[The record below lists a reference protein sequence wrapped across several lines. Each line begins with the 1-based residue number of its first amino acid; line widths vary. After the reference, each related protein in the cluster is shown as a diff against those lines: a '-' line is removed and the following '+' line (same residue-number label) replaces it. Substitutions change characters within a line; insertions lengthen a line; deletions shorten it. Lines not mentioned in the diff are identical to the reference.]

1 MTDVRH
7 DILKGLARNPAAP
20 NGVLLRLLS
29 PEALSAW
36 FWLCLRPDPP
46 AELVDAMIN
55 HPDFRVRGS
64 IAESWNAD
72 PADRARLVDDP
83 EPKVRMALASGPEPF
98 RMDVAPL
105 PDAAYERLLSD
116 PDKDVR
122 YWAVRSRSIPPRI
135 LAGYADHADP
145 AVRAAVCG
153 AWDGLTPA
161 TREALLADPDTE
173 VRRAA
178 ARRAC
183 VDDAALTDELLDTL
197 DKWPREDVLMK
208 GRLSRATAERLVASE
223 DSEERHAVASNPSLP
238 PDLVARLASDPEHHV
253 RLAISVR
260 PGLTEDERAAIDYGV
275 DPKDRPGPVRWVWN
289 LGADDIDVL
298 RRCATSS
305 HVLLRRSAAANR
317 HLPVDLVEPLAHDE
331 DFAVRLLTCEY
342 QPSTPADALLRM
354 VLEWSGYTRA
364 DMLARPQFPRKGL
377 VRYAEDENPSVR
389 MLAVYD
395 PDASPE
401 LIERLSH
408 DASTGVRYT
417 AAGDPRLPLARIEE
431 LLTESDTAQPAAGNP
446 ALPVEVMHRLLDES
460 VPGLQ

>member
-7 DILKGLARNPAAP
+7 DILKGLAWNPAAP

-29 PEALSAW
+29 PEASSAW

-46 AELVDAMIN
+46 AEVVDAMIN

-98 RMDVAPL
+98 RMEVAPL
-105 PDAAYERLLSD
+105 PDAAYQRLLSD
-116 PDKDVR
+116 PDKEVR
-122 YWAVRSRSIPPRI
+122 YWAVRSRSIPARI

-145 AVRAAVCG
+145 AVRVAVCRV
-153 AWDGLTPA
+153 WDGLAPA

-178 ARRAC
+178 ALRAC
-183 VDDAALTDELLDTL
+183 VDDGALTDELLDTL
-197 DKWPREDVLMK
+197 DKWPRADVLMK
-208 GRLSRATAERLVASE
+208 GRLTRATAERLVASE
-223 DSEERHAVASNPSLP
+223 DSGERYAVASNPSLP
-238 PDLVARLASDPEHHV
+238 PDLVTGLASDPEHHV
-253 RLAISVR
+253 RLAISLR
-260 PGLTEDERAAIDYGV
+260 PGLTEDKRAAVDYRV
-275 DPKDRPGPVRWVWN
+275 DPKDRSGPVRWVWN
-289 LGADDIDVL
+289 LGAHDIDVL
-298 RRCATSS
+298 RRCATSG

-317 HLPVDLVEPLAHDE
+317 HLPVDLVGPLAHDE

-342 QPSTPADALLRM
+342 QPSAPADALLRM

-364 DMLARPQFPRKGL
+364 DMLARPQFPRQGL
-377 VRYAEDENPSVR
+377 AGYADDEDPAVR

-395 PDASPE
+395 PGASPE
-401 LIERLSH
+401 LIERLSR
-408 DASTGVRYT
+408 DESTGVRYT
-417 AAGDPRLPLARIEE
+417 AAGDPRLTLARIEE
-431 LLTESDTAQPAAGNP
+431 LLTESDTAQAAAGNP
-446 ALPVEVMHRLLDES
+446 ALPVAVMHRLLDET
-460 VPGLQ
+460 VPRPQ

>member
-20 NGVLLRLLS
+20 IGVLLRLLN
-29 PEALSAW
+29 PEASSAW

-46 AELVDAMIN
+46 AEVVDAMIN

-64 IAESWNAD
+64 IAESWHAD

-83 EPKVRMALASGPEPF
+83 EPKVRRALASGPEPF
-98 RMDVAPL
+98 RMEVAPL

-116 PDKDVR
+116 PDAEVR

-145 AVRAAVCG
+145 AVRVAVCQV
-153 AWDGLTPA
+153 WDELALA

-178 ARRAC
+178 ALRAC
-183 VDDAALTDELLDTL
+183 VDDGALTDELLDTL

-208 GRLSRATAERLVASE
+208 GRLTRATAERLVASE
-223 DSEERHAVASNPSLP
+223 DSGERHSAASNPSLP

-260 PGLTEDERAAIDYGV
+260 PDLTEDERTAIDYQV
-275 DPKDRPGPVRWVWN
+275 DPKERLGPVRWVRN
-289 LGADDIDVL
+289 LGVDDIDVL

-317 HLPVDLVEPLAHDE
+317 HLPADLVEPLAHDE

-342 QPSTPADALLRM
+342 QPSAPADALLAM
-354 VLEWSGYTRA
+354 ALEWSSYTRA

-377 VRYAEDENPSVR
+377 VRYAEDEDPSVR

-408 DASTGVRYT
+408 DEATTVRYT

-431 LLTESDTAQPAAGNP
+431 LLTEPGTARSAAGNP
-446 ALPVEVMHRLLDES
+446 ALPVVAMHRLLDES
-460 VPGLQ
+460 VPGVQ

>member
-29 PEALSAW
+29 PEASSAW

-98 RMDVAPL
+98 RTDVAPL

-135 LAGYADHADP
+135 RAGYADHADA

-153 AWDGLTPA
+153 VWDGLTPA
-161 TREALLADPDTE
+161 TRETLLADPDTE

-178 ARRAC
+178 ALRAC
-183 VDDAALTDELLDTL
+183 VDDAALTDEL
-197 DKWPREDVLMK
+197 
-208 GRLSRATAERLVASE
+208 
-223 DSEERHAVASNPSLP
+223 
-238 PDLVARLASDPEHHV
+238 
-253 RLAISVR
+253 
-260 PGLTEDERAAIDYGV
+260 
-275 DPKDRPGPVRWVWN
+275 
-289 LGADDIDVL
+289 
-298 RRCATSS
+298 
-305 HVLLRRSAAANR
+305 
-317 HLPVDLVEPLAHDE
+317 
-331 DFAVRLLTCEY
+331 VRLLTCEY
-342 QPSTPADALLRM
+342 QPSAPADALLAM
-354 VLEWSGYTRA
+354 VLEWAGYTRA
-364 DMLARPQFPRKGL
+364 DMLARPQFLREGL

-431 LLTESDTAQPAAGNP
+431 LLTQQDTAQPAAGNP

-460 VPGLQ
+460 VPGVQ